1 MIPWIITWVLLVATL
16 VVSVFR
22 NIKIREEA
30 ERQINNLEGR
40 LRSSARVRSSLGPTY
55 QERLAEEYKKRGIG
69 G

>member
-1 MIPWIITWVLLVATL
+1 MIPWIITWALLVANL

-30 ERQINNLEGR
+30 EREINNLEGR